1 MTTVGEVRGDIDI
14 GRVIRE
20 TYQVL
25 RRNIV
30 AFGLL
35 SLVLGGLPA
44 IAVAWLTPGLMDG
57 GTGTALYIAVGLIS
71 MALAFTLQGAL
82 IYGTVQDLAG
92 RRIQFT
98 EALAVGLRNFP
109 GLLAVGLLYGLA
121 TILGCILLIVP
132 GLMIAVA
139 WAASVQSLIVERTGV
154 FAAFSRSAEL
164 TRGNRWNI
172 FALVLLYIALYCV
185 LAGVIGALAGRP
197 FFSTSPPEFTAGV
210 AVFNVIVSTITGLV
224 TAVGGAVLYVELR
237 RANEGVEPEAYAN
250 AA

>member
-14 GRVIRE
+14 GRVIGE
-20 TYQVL
+20 TFQVL
-25 RRNIV
+25 RRNIA

-44 IAVAWLTPGLMDG
+44 VALAWLQPGVTHG
-57 GTGTALYIAVGLIS
+57 GTATALYIAFVLIT
-71 MALAFTLQGAL
+71 MALTFTLQGAL
-82 IYGTVQDLAG
+82 IYGTIQDLSG

-109 GLLAVGLLYGLA
+109 GLRGVGLLYFLA
-121 TILGCILLIVP
+121 VTLGCILLVVP

-139 WAASVQSLIVERTGV
+139 WAASVQALIVERTGV
-154 FAAFSRSAEL
+154 FAAFGRSAEL

-185 LAGVIGALAGRP
+185 LSGVIGALAHRP
-197 FFSTSPPEFTAGV
+197 FFVTTSPAFSAAE
-210 AVFNVIVSTITGLV
+210 AVYNVIVSTIAGLV
-224 TAVGGAVLYVELR
+224 GAVGGAVLYVELR
-237 RANEGVEPEAYAN
+237 RANEGVEPSAYAN